1 MAFTQKNSP
10 VDVYSVGEI
19 AEAAGVPVARVEA
32 LIEAG
37 SLRPVSGLAGPHSLS
52 LGGFAPRSG
61 RRRFSSVAQGFSPV
75 YFAQSEAISAV
86 RALRADGGRTAAML
100 FDKPEFTHTS
110 AKMPIAAASAVH
122 AGIAASL
129 MFISTIGLPQAAEHP
144 IRIEPVT
151 TRLVFI
157 ASPGPGGGGG
167 GGGLRQKAP
176 PPRAQRKGKSSL
188 DSPVPLRKAPK
199 PVEAAPKPEP
209 PPPPPPVKPEP
220 LPPVVAPVAT
230 VAANDIEKPGIID
243 EPAPKQSESRGPGA
257 GGGVGSGTG
266 TGLGKGD
273 GSGIGEGSGGGMGGG
288 PYRPGSGVLPPRLL
302 REVKAA
308 YTEEARRANL
318 EGEVVLEIVVRRDGS
333 VSDVRLLNG
342 LGRGLNERA
351 IAAVRQW
358 RFAPATRLGQA
369 VDVIVEVAVEFKL
382 R

>member
-1 MAFTQKNSP
+1 MTLTPRKLPA
-10 VDVYSVGEI
+10 DVYSIGEV
-19 AEAAGVPVARVEA
+19 ARAAGVSVSRVEA
-32 LIEAG
+32 LIATDRVRPVAG
-37 SLRPVSGLAGPHSLS
+37 SARFFGP
-52 LGGFAPRSG
+52 ADA
-61 RRRFSSVAQGFSPV
+61 VA
-75 YFAQSEAISAV
+75 AV
-86 RALRADGGRTAAML
+86 RTLRTDGGRGAALL
-100 FDKPEFTHTS
+100 FDKPEFAHAS
-110 AKMPIAAASAVH
+110 AKLPVAAASAVH

-129 MFISTIGLPQAAEHP
+129 ILISAIGLPQAAE
-144 IRIEPVT
+144 IERAQLEPVQ

-157 ASPGPGGGGG
+157 AAPGPGGGGG

-188 DSPVPLRKAPK
+188 DSPVPVRKPPK
-199 PVEAAPKPEP
+199 PIEPAPKPEP
-209 PPPPPPVKPEP
+209 PPPPPEVKPEP

-230 VAANDIEKPGIID
+230 VAANEIDRPGIID
-243 EPAPKQSESRGPGA
+243 EPAPKESESRGPGA

-288 PYRPGSGVLPPRLL
+288 PYRPGSGVLPPRVL
-302 REVKAA
+302 REVKAS
-308 YTEEARRANL
+308 YTEDARRRNL

-333 VSDVRLLNG
+333 VSDVKLVSG
-342 LGRGLNERA
+342 LPSGLNERA

-358 RFAPATRLGQA
+358 RFAPATRLGQP

>member
-1 MAFTQKNSP
+1 MALTPKNST
-10 VDVYSVGEI
+10 VDVYSAGEI
-19 AEAAGVPVARVEA
+19 AQAAGVPPARVEA
-32 LIEAG
+32 LVATG
-37 SLRPVSGLAGPHSLS
+37 QVRSLAINQDY
-52 LGGFAPRSG
+52 FAPD
-61 RRRFSSVAQGFSPV
+61 Q
-75 YFAQSEAISAV
+75 AIAAV
-86 RALRADGGRTAAML
+86 RALRADGGRAAALL
-100 FDKPEFTHTS
+100 FDKPEFAH
-110 AKMPIAAASAVH
+110 APARMPIAAASAVH
-122 AGIAASL
+122 AGIAATL
-129 MFISTIGLPQAAEHP
+129 ILISSIGLPQAAETP
-144 IRIEPVT
+144 VRLEPT
-151 TRLVFI
+151 ATRLVFI

-188 DSPVPLRKAPK
+188 DSPVPVRKPPK
-199 PVEAAPKPEP
+199 PIEAAPKPEP
-209 PPPPPPVKPEP
+209 PPPPPPVAPEP

-230 VAANDIEKPGIID
+230 VAANEVDRPGVID
-243 EPAPKQSESRGPGA
+243 EPAPKESESRGPGT

-273 GSGIGEGSGGGMGGG
+273 GSGIGDGSGGGMGGG
-288 PYRPGSGVLPPRLL
+288 PYRPGSGVMPPRIL

-308 YTEEARRANL
+308 YTEDARRAAV

-333 VSDVRLLNG
+333 VSDVKLLNG
-342 LGRGLNERA
+342 LPHGLNERA

>member
-1 MAFTQKNSP
+1 MALTPKNFP
-10 VDVYSVGEI
+10 MDVYSAGEI
-19 AEAAGVPVARVEA
+19 AQAAGVPVARVDA
-32 LIEAG
+32 LIASG
-37 SLRPVSGLAGPHSLS
+37 AVRPLAIDPS
-52 LGGFAPRSG
+52 
-61 RRRFSSVAQGFSPV
+61 
-75 YFAQSEAISAV
+75 YFAADQAICAV
-86 RALRADGGRTAAML
+86 RALRADGGRSAALL
-100 FDKPEFTHTS
+100 FDKPEFAHAS

-122 AGIAASL
+122 AGIAATL
-129 MFISTIGLPQAAEHP
+129 IFISTIGLPQAAETP
-144 IRIEPVT
+144 VRLEPAA

-167 GGGLRQKAP
+167 GGGLRQKMP
-176 PPRAQRKGKSSL
+176 PPKAQRKGKSSL
-188 DSPVPLRKAPK
+188 DSPVPVRKAPK

-209 PPPPPPVKPEP
+209 PPPPPPAKPEP

-230 VAANDIEKPGIID
+230 VAANDVEKPGVIA
-243 EPAPKQSESRGPGA
+243 EPAPKESESRGPGI

-333 VSDVRLLNG
+333 VSDVRLLHG
-342 LGRGLNERA
+342 LPAGLNDRA
-351 IAAVRQW
+351 VAAVRQW
-358 RFAPATRLGQA
+358 RFSPATRLGQA

>member
-1 MAFTQKNSP
+1 MATTPKNLSM
-10 VDVYSVGEI
+10 DVYSAGEI
-19 AEAAGVPVARVEA
+19 AQAAGVPVGRVEA
-32 LIEAG
+32 L
-37 SLRPVSGLAGPHSLS
+37 VTSGQVHTLAINPG
-52 LGGFAPRSG
+52 
-61 RRRFSSVAQGFSPV
+61 
-75 YFAQSEAISAV
+75 YFAQDEAIAAV
-86 RALRADGGRTAAML
+86 RALRADGGRSATVL
-100 FDKPEFTHTS
+100 FDKPEFAHTS

-122 AGIAASL
+122 AGIAATL
-129 MFISTIGLPQAAEHP
+129 VLISTIGLPQAAETP
-144 IRIEPVT
+144 ARLDPVA

-157 ASPGPGGGGG
+157 ATPGPGGGGG

-188 DSPVPLRKAPK
+188 DSPVPVRKPPK

-209 PPPPPPVKPEP
+209 PPPPPAVEPEP

-230 VAANDIEKPGIID
+230 VAANEVEKPGVID

-257 GGGVGSGTG
+257 GGGVGTGTG

-273 GSGIGEGSGGGMGGG
+273 GSGIGDGSGGGMGGG
-288 PYRPGSGVLPPRLL
+288 PYRPGSGVLPPKIL
-302 REVKAA
+302 REVKAG
-308 YTEEARRANL
+308 YTEDARRAAV

-333 VSDVRLLNG
+333 VSDVKLLNG
-342 LGRGLNERA
+342 LPHGLNERA